1 MQITAAMVKE
11 LRERTGAGMME
22 CKKALQEAGGD
33 MEAAIELMRKSGQAK
48 ADKKAGRVAAEGVI
62 AAAAGEA
69 GVALVEINSE
79 TDFVAKEADFQA
91 FAQRVAER
99 ALAAAPADLEALLA
113 LALEEGG
120 ATVEEARREL
130 VARLGENITVRRFE
144 RLAAAPGR
152 ILAHYLHGSPV
163 RRIGVVVE
171 LEGGDEALARDLA
184 MHVAASRP
192 QYVSVEDVPT
202 EVLEK
207 EREILRAQAEASGK
221 PPEIVQKMVEGRLRK
236 QLGEI
241 TLLGQPFVKDP
252 DTTVGKLLERAGAKV
267 LRFVRLE
274 VGEGIER
281 KAESFAEE
289 VMAQVKG
296 G

>member
-22 CKKALQEAGGD
+22 CKKALVEAGGD
-33 MEAAIELMRKSGQAK
+33 MEAAIELMRRSGQAK

-62 AAAAGEA
+62 AAAAGEG
-69 GVALVEINSE
+69 GVALVEVNSE

-91 FAQRVAER
+91 FARRVAER
-99 ALAAAPADLEALLA
+99 VLEAAPESLEALLG
-113 LALEEGG
+113 LALESGG
-120 ATVEEARREL
+120 ASIEEARREL
-130 VARLGENITVRRFE
+130 VARLGENITVRRFA
-144 RLAAAPGR
+144 RVPAAPGR
-152 ILAHYLHGSPV
+152 VLAHYLHGSPV

-171 LEGGDEALARDLA
+171 LEGGDETLARDLA

-192 QYVSVEDVPT
+192 QYVSVDDVPA

-236 QLGEI
+236 QLAEI

-252 DTTVGKLLERAGAKV
+252 DTTVGKLLEAAGARV
-267 LRFVRLE
+267 VRFERLE

-281 KAESFAEE
+281 REESFADE
-289 VMAQVKG
+289 VMAQVRG
-296 G
+296 A

>member
-113 LALEEGG
+113 LVLEEGG

>member
-99 ALAAAPADLEALLA
+99 VLAAAPADLEGLLA

-171 LEGGDEALARDLA
+171 LEGGDEVLARDLA

-221 PPEIVQKMVEGRLRK
+221 PPEIVQKMVDGRLRK

-252 DTTVGKLLERAGAKV
+252 DTTVGKLLERAGAKM

-281 KAESFAEE
+281 KAENFAEE